1 MSSAIQDLIVK
12 KNYAKALDLIQAEL
26 RKRPKDVR
34 LRLQQAD
41 ALISAGRDREAIPV
55 LMGLADE
62 HASEGFTAKAIA
74 FLKRIDKIHPGR
86 QDVEERLSH
95 LVQEKVSHSPTPAA
109 RPSPAFG
116 LEEFDPSQEMSLGNS
131 SGSSISLEEQ
141 PLSVAIESEAPIAD
155 DLDGLEAITIEEP
168 PPPTSATQ
176 HAKSFLQTALFEGF
190 EQAELAAVIRGLQF
204 LSFQPGEIM
213 VGEGAPGD
221 SMFIIAEGTV
231 KAYIKDRKGYPM
243 MIKELSTGDFFGEV
257 SVLTGKP
264 RTATVTAATE
274 VEVLELDKKT
284 LDTINESHPRV
295 RQVLEEFQK
304 KRAQDAVEAVL
315 SKGKGK
321 K

>member
-1 MSSAIQDLIVK
+1 MSSAIHDLIVK
-12 KNYAKALDLIQAEL
+12 KNYAKALELIQAEL
-26 RKRPKDVR
+26 RRRPKDAR

-41 ALISAGRDREAIPV
+41 ALVAAGRDREAIPV

-62 HASEGFTAKAIA
+62 QASEGFTAKAIA
-74 FLKRIDKIHPGR
+74 FLKRIDKIQPGR

-95 LVQEKVSHSPTPAA
+95 LVQEKVSQAPTPARA
-109 RPSPAFG
+109 APAFG
-116 LEEFDPSQEMSLGNS
+116 LEEFDPSQEISLGDPG
-131 SGSSISLEEQ
+131 GSSISLEAE
-141 PLSVAIESEAPIAD
+141 PLSV
-155 DLDGLEAITIEEP
+155 GLEAEAPVADDMEGLDSITIEEP
-168 PPPTSATQ
+168 APTSATQ
-176 HAKSFLQTALFEGF
+176 QAKSFLQTPLFEGF
-190 EQAELAAVIRGLQF
+190 EQAELAAIIRGLQF
-204 LSFQPGEIM
+204 VGFQPGDIM

-221 SMFIIAEGTV
+221 SMFIIAEGTA

-243 MIKELSTGDFFGEV
+243 MIKELGSGDFFGEV

-284 LDTINESHPRV
+284 LDSISETHPRV
-295 RQVLEEFQK
+295 RQVLEQFQK
-304 KRAQDAVEAVL
+304 QRAQDAVEAVL

>member
-1 MSSAIQDLIVK
+1 MSSAIQELILK
-12 KNYAKALDLIQAEL
+12 KDYAKALEVIQAEL
-26 RKRPKDVR
+26 RSKPRNVR

-41 ALISAGRDREAIPV
+41 ALIASNREREAIPV
-55 LMGLADE
+55 LMALADE
-62 HASEGFTAKAIA
+62 HAKDGFTAKAIA
-74 FLKRIDKIHPGR
+74 FLKRIDKIQPGR

-95 LVQEKVSHSPTPAA
+95 LVQEKVSHVPTPAS
-109 RPSPAFG
+109 RPEPAFG
-116 LEEFDPSQEMSLGNS
+116 FEEFDPSEEISLG
-131 SGSSISLEEQ
+131 GGEAGISLDAQ
-141 PLSVAIESEAPIAD
+141 PLSVEVEPEPISD
-155 DLDGLEAITIEEP
+155 DMDGLDAITIEAPAAP
-168 PPPTSATQ
+168 PSATQ
-176 HAKSFLQTALFEGF
+176 QAKTFLQTPLFEGF

-204 LSFQPGEIM
+204 LSFQPGDIM

-221 SMFIIAEGTV
+221 SMFIIAEGV
-231 KAYIKDRKGYPM
+231 AKAYIKDRKGYPM
-243 MIKELSTGDFFGEV
+243 LIKELTTGDFFGEV

-264 RTATVTAATE
+264 RTATITAGGE

-284 LDTINESHPRV
+284 LDKINESHPRV